1 MSLPTFQQYQAEFTG
16 HIRNP
21 KSAARPK
28 GVPARR
34 MKVYTEIV
42 FNNMEGTLATCFP
55 VSKKV
60 LGVRRWMRLVRDFMA
75 QHSCATPWFRQIP
88 EELLHWLG
96 TARSCNQD
104 LPGFIY
110 SLAHYEWIELA
121 IAVSDAT
128 LDTRTL
134 LPDGNLLS
142 GHPALAPALVLLEY
156 AYPVHRISPKFR
168 PLHPW
173 TEPIHLLVF
182 RNQADEVGFIEVNSV
197 SARLIGLLQSANLTG
212 QQTLEKIAAEMQ
224 HPNTQAI
231 LQFGAELLDD
241 LKRQGVIWGTFG
253 QV

>member
-42 FNNMEGTLATCFP
+42 FNNMEGTLAACFP
-55 VSKKV
+55 VSRKI
-60 LGVRRWMRLVRDFMA
+60 LGTRRWMKLVRDFMA
-75 QHSCATPWFRQIP
+75 QHRCATPWFRQIP
-88 EELLHWLG
+88 EELLHWLE
-96 TARSCNQD
+96 TAPPSNQD
-104 LPGFIY
+104 LPGFLY

-121 IAVSDAT
+121 IAVSDAVPDAT
-128 LDTRTL
+128 PDL
-134 LPDGNLLS
+134 DGNLLT

-156 AYPVHRISPKFR
+156 TYPVHRLSPKFKPAQ
-168 PLHPW
+168 PL
-173 TEPIHLLVF
+173 TEPVHLLVF
-182 RNQADEVGFIEVNSV
+182 RDQADEVRFIELNPV

-212 QQTLEKIAAEMQ
+212 QQALEKISAEMR
-224 HPNTQAI
+224 HPDPQAI

-241 LKRQGVIWGTFG
+241 LKRQGAIWGSFG
-253 QV
+253 QA